1 MGYIDTTELGKTT
14 MAVKSLAV
22 ILFSGLA
29 AAEASYGYG
38 VALHPGYGTSYTN
51 RSPQGL
57 SYGRYG
63 YGGYG
68 YSGYGAASVSVAQTD
83 YGYGGPQS
91 YGYGYNINGYG
102 KRDAEPGYGYG
113 ARSYT
118 HRSPQG
124 LSYGGYGYGGY
135 GYGGY
140 GERSADAEPGYGYG
154 IGYGLAATAYHPY
167 GGSSSTYRSTQ
178 GLSGYGYGAY
188 GYGKR
193 SAEPGYGYGSGYSF
207 VAQSRPYYHG
217 SYGYN
222 INHSY
227 GRDPPSPV
235 MDMLVMDTE
244 VPTAASMSQ
253 DLTPTMAL
261 MLPTLTKK
269 T

>member
-68 YSGYGAASVSVAQTD
+68 KRDAEPGYGYGGYSYGGYGAASVSVAQTD

-91 YGYGYNINGYG
+91 YGYAY
-102 KRDAEPGYGYG
+102 
-113 ARSYT
+113 
-118 HRSPQG
+118 RSPQG

-135 GYGGY
+135 GG
-140 GERSADAEPGYGYG
+140 
-154 IGYGLAATAYHPY
+154 
-167 GGSSSTYRSTQ
+167 
-178 GLSGYGYGAY
+178 Y

-193 SAEPGYGYGSGYSF
+193 SADAE
-207 VAQSRPYYHG
+207 A
-217 SYGYN
+217 
-222 INHSY
+222 
-227 GRDPPSPV
+227 
-235 MDMLVMDTE
+235 
-244 VPTAASMSQ
+244 
-253 DLTPTMAL
+253 
-261 MLPTLTKK
+261 
-269 T
+269 

>member
-68 YSGYGAASVSVAQTD
+68 
-83 YGYGGPQS
+83 
-91 YGYGYNINGYG
+91 

-118 HRSPQG
+118 YRSPQG

-140 GERSADAEPGYGYG
+140 GGYGYGKRSADAEPGYGYARS
-154 IGYGLAATAYHPY
+154 Y
-167 GGSSSTYRSTQ
+167 TYRSPQ
-178 GLSGYGYGAY
+178 GLSGYG
-188 GYGKR
+188 GY
-193 SAEPGYGYGSGYSF
+193 
-207 VAQSRPYYHG
+207 
-217 SYGYN
+217 
-222 INHSY
+222 
-227 GRDPPSPV
+227 
-235 MDMLVMDTE
+235 
-244 VPTAASMSQ
+244 
-253 DLTPTMAL
+253 
-261 MLPTLTKK
+261 
-269 T
+269 

>member
-68 YSGYGAASVSVAQTD
+68 
-83 YGYGGPQS
+83 
-91 YGYGYNINGYG
+91 

-113 ARSYT
+113 K
-118 HRSPQG
+118 
-124 LSYGGYGYGGY
+124 
-135 GYGGY
+135 
-140 GERSADAEPGYGYG
+140 RSADAEPGYGYG

-178 GLSGYGYGAY
+178 GLSGYGYGGY

-227 GRDPPSPV
+227 GKRSAEPGYGYAGYGYGGSY
-235 MDMLVMDTE
+235 
-244 VPTAASMSQ
+244 SSQ
-253 DLTPTMAL
+253 YVSRPYSNYGLNVAHPY
-261 MLPTLTKK
+261 
-269 T
+269 